1 MGHQND
7 TGDTNGTTNAG
18 TEDKLRDYLRRA
30 TTELREV
37 KRRLKEEE
45 ERRDE
50 PVAVV
55 GMACRYPGGATS
67 PEALWRLVAEGRD
80 VLTELP
86 DDRGWD
92 TEELYDPDPDRHGTS
107 YAYEGGFLH
116 DAGEFDAEFFG
127 ISPREAIAMDPQQR
141 LLLETSWEALERA
154 GIDPLSLRGSDT
166 GVYVGAIA
174 QEYGPPLHRPWEG
187 ADGHLL
193 TGTTSSVVSGRISYV
208 LGLEGPAVTLDTAC
222 SSSLVGLH
230 MAVQSLRSGETD
242 LALAGGVTVLAT
254 PGVFVEFSRQR
265 GMAPDGR
272 CKAFAA
278 AADGTGWGEGA
289 GLLVLERLSD
299 AVRNGRRVLGLVRGT
314 AVNQD
319 GASNGLTAPNGLS
332 QQKVVRQALD
342 RAGLRPA
349 DVDVVEAHGTGTRLG
364 DPIEAQALLA
374 TYGKNRPADRP
385 LLLGSLKSNIGHTQA
400 AAGVGGVIK
409 MVMALREGLVPK
421 TLHVD
426 EPSPHVD
433 WSAGAVELVTEAVD
447 WPETGRPRR
456 AAVSSFGISG
466 TNAHVILE
474 QAPQTGRTPG
484 NPGSAPE
491 AAAPAPEGVE
501 RAPGSVER
509 VPGSADPAPAPAPV
523 LASPFL
529 VWPVSARGEAALR
542 DQAARLLEFSTA
554 HPEAPDTAVAH
565 ALATTRATLT
575 HRAVVVG
582 EDRDELERGL
592 RALAAGEESPH
603 VTVGVHTDERVGY
616 VLPDPDGPW
625 RAMARELADT
635 SPVFREHLD
644 ACARALTPYTTAPV
658 RDAVLDPAG
667 PDRPADEQ
675 TLRCALFAVTVA
687 LVRTCRALGT
697 RMDAFVGH
705 PVHEATAVHLAGAL
719 TLDGAARCAALGEK
733 HTADQPSWLWFRPT
747 EQAAAGGGGE
757 DYAVLVDLAGG
768 ASLLTGLAQAYVNG
782 SPVDWSGLLSPA
794 DAAPVDLPTYA
805 FQRHHYWLGA
815 PERTVTARNLL
826 HWRPTD
832 TPPGA
837 GADTWLALVP
847 AGFTDEPFVTRAVEE
862 LAARGARVTVRTV
875 DLTDAADDE
884 ALGRTLTG
892 TITEAAP
899 AGVLSLLDVDGSP
912 CGAGLMV
919 PRGTLAGLALARVLH
934 AMPEAPRLWTATDD
948 TADHP
953 EPAPLA
959 WAA

>member
-1 MGHQND
+1 MND
-7 TGDTNGTTNAG
+7 ASNPSNPSN
-18 TEDKLRDYLRRA
+18 EDKLREYLRRA
-30 TTELREV
+30 TTELRET
-37 KRRLKEEE
+37 KRRLKAEED
-45 ERRDE
+45 RRSE
-50 PVAVV
+50 PVAIV

-67 PEALWRLVAEGRD
+67 PEALWELVAEGRD

-86 DDRGWD
+86 GDRGWD

-116 DAGEFDAEFFG
+116 DAGDFDAEFFG
-127 ISPREAIAMDPQQR
+127 ISPREAVAMDPQQR
-141 LLLETSWEALERA
+141 LLLETSWEALERS
-154 GIDPLSLRGSDT
+154 GIDPLSLRGTST

-174 QEYGPPLHRPWEG
+174 QDYGPPLHQPWEG

-208 LGLEGPAVTLDTAC
+208 LGLEGPAVTVDTAC

-230 MAVQSLRSGETD
+230 MAVQSLRTGETD

-278 AADGTGWGEGA
+278 AADGTGWGEGV

-299 AVRNGRRVLGLVRGT
+299 ALRNGRRVLGVVRGS

-332 QQKVVRQALD
+332 QQKVVRQALE
-342 RAGLRPA
+342 RAGLTTA

-374 TYGKNRPADRP
+374 TYGRNRPEDRP

-409 MVMALREGLVPK
+409 MVMALREGVVPR

-426 EPSPHVD
+426 EPTPHVD
-433 WSAGAVELVTEAVD
+433 WSAGAVRLVTEGVD
-447 WPETGRPRR
+447 WPETGRARR

-474 QAPQTGRTPG
+474 QAPSETASRPE
-484 NPGSAPE
+484 PE
-491 AAAPAPEGVE
+491 AA
-501 RAPGSVER
+501 
-509 VPGSADPAPAPAPV
+509 DPAATRTPV
-523 LASPFL
+523 LTSPSF

-542 DQAARLLEFSTA
+542 GQAERLLAFGAA
-554 HPEAPDTAVAH
+554 HPDLSCAALGQ
-565 ALATTRATLT
+565 ALATTRAALT
-575 HRAVVVG
+575 HRAVVIG
-582 EDRDELERGL
+582 GDRDELEAGL
-592 RALAAGEESPH
+592 RALAAGEPSPY
-603 VTVGVHTDERVGY
+603 VTLGVHSDERIGY

-625 RAMARELADT
+625 RDAARELAHT
-635 SPVFREHLD
+635 SPVFRENLEV
-644 ACARALTPYTTAPV
+644 CARALTPYTSVPV
-658 RDAVLDPAG
+658 LDTVLDPAG
-667 PDRPADEQ
+667 AGRPADEQ
-675 TLRCALFAVTVA
+675 TFRCALFAVTVA
-687 LVRTCRALGT
+687 LVRMCRALGT

-719 TLDGAARCAALGEK
+719 NLDGAARCAALGEK
-733 HTADQPSWLWFRPT
+733 HDAGQPSWLWFRSTDQDDTRAPD
-747 EQAAAGGGGE
+747 QGDDG
-757 DYAVLVDLAGG
+757 YAVLVDLLG
-768 ASLLTGLAQAYVNG
+768 APSLLDGLAQAYVHG
-782 SPVDWSGLLSPA
+782 SPVDWSGVGIPA
-794 DAAPVDLPTYA
+794 GTASVDLPTYA
-805 FQRHHYWLGA
+805 FQRHRYWLGA
-815 PERTVTARNLL
+815 PERAATERTVLN
-826 HWRPTD
+826 WRAVEPAT
-832 TPPGA
+832 GA
-837 GADTWLALVP
+837 ATGAWLALVP
-847 AGFTDEPFVTRAVEE
+847 AGFTRDPFVTEAVDA
-862 LAARGARVTVRTV
+862 LAAQGTRVTVRSV

-884 ALGRTLTG
+884 TLGRVLTE
-892 TITEAAP
+892 TVTETKP

-912 CGAGLMV
+912 CGDGLMV
-919 PRGTLAGLALARVLH
+919 PRGTLATLALARVLH
-934 AMPEAPRLWTATDD
+934 SLTDTPELWTATDD
-948 TADHP
+948 TRDHP

-959 WAA
+959 WAS